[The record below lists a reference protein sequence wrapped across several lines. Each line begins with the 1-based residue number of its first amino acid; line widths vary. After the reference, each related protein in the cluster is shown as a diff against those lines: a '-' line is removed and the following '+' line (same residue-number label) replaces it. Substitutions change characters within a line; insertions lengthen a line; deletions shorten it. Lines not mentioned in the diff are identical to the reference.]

1 MMAFRKEYLYITL
14 AQLVPRVVQDSI
26 EELMLFCEIEMDSR
40 VFLGLMLIGG
50 TLFSLAA
57 GIYAVFAF
65 KVGIIFG
72 FIPIVAIA
80 FILTES
86 GIYIALTLS
95 ADASGLYAEEV
106 LPDALQLMASN
117 LRAGLTP
124 DRALLVSARP
134 EFGSLERAIR
144 RTSKEVIAGKNLPDA
159 LLELPKNIKSKVL
172 MRTIQLISQGI
183 RSGGKI
189 ADLLEQTAD
198 DMRTQKIIQKE
209 VRATVL
215 MYEIFI
221 TLAVGFGGPLLF
233 GVSSYLTTVLTAQ
246 TSAGGQVPDEVT
258 SSMPIAPMGKITID
272 ENFVVMYAV
281 ACLTLSS
288 VFGSLIIGLL
298 KEDNELAGVKFIP
311 PMLVTALSLFF
322 GVWHFIFT
330 YFGDMLM

>member
-14 AQLVPRVVQDSI
+14 AQLVPHTALESI
-26 EELMLFCEIEMDSR
+26 EELMCFCEIETDSR
-40 VFLGLMLIGG
+40 VFLGLMIISGIII
-50 TLFSLAA
+50 SMAA
-57 GIYAVFAF
+57 GAYAVAAF
-65 KVGIIFG
+65 KVNIITG
-72 FIPIVAIA
+72 LIPVVLVA
-80 FILTES
+80 FTLTVS

-95 ADASGLYAEEV
+95 ADASALFAEEV

-144 RTSKEVIAGKNLPDA
+144 RTSKQVITGKNFPDA
-159 LLELPKNIKSKVL
+159 LLELPKNIKSKSL

-233 GVSSYLTTVLTAQ
+233 GVSSYLTSVLTAR
-246 TSAGGQVPDEVT
+246 SSEADVPSEVAST
-258 SSMPIAPMGKITID
+258 MPVAPMGKITID
-272 ENFVVMYAV
+272 ESFVVMYAV
-281 ACLTLSS
+281 ACITLSS

-298 KEDNELAGVKFIP
+298 KEDTELAGVKYIP
-311 PMLVTALSLFF
+311 FLLCIALSLFF
-322 GVWHFIFT
+322 GVRYFIFSA
-330 YFGDMLM
+330 FGDVLM

>member
-14 AQLVPRVVQDSI
+14 AQLVPRVVQESI
-26 EELMLFCEIEMDSR
+26 EELMCFCEIEMDSR

-50 TLFSLAA
+50 VFISLAA
-57 GIYAVFAF
+57 GTYAVLAF

-72 FIPIVAIA
+72 FIPIILVA

-95 ADASGLYAEEV
+95 ADASGLYAEEI

-144 RTSKEVIAGKNLPDA
+144 RTSKEVITGKNLPDA

-246 TSAGGQVPDEVT
+246 SAAGDVPDEVT

-281 ACLTLSS
+281 ACITLSS

-311 PMLVTALSLFF
+311 PLLVTALSLFF
-322 GVWHFIFT
+322 GVRWFIFT
-330 YFGDMLM
+330 YFGSMLM

>member
-14 AQLVPRVVQDSI
+14 AQLVPRVVQESI
-26 EELMLFCEIEMDSR
+26 EELLGFCEIEMDSR

-50 TLFSLAA
+50 VLISLVA
-57 GIYAVFAF
+57 GIYAVVAF
-65 KVGIIFG
+65 KVGILFG
-72 FIPIVAIA
+72 FFPIVVVA

-95 ADASGLYAEEV
+95 ADSSALYAEEV

-144 RTSKEVIAGKNLPDA
+144 RTSKEVITGKNLPDA

-246 TSAGGQVPDEVT
+246 TSSADVPDEVT

-281 ACLTLSS
+281 ACITLSS

-311 PMLVTALSLFF
+311 PLLCVALSLFF
-322 GVWHFIFT
+322 GVRYFIFT